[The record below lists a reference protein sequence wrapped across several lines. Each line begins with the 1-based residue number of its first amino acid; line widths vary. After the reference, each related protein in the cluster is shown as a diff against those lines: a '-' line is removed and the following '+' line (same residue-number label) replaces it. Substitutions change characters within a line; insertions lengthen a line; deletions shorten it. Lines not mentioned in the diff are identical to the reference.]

1 MLYSHFVDDFYPT
14 DIPQWCP
21 DECSFNC
28 ELCTGFKHILVYY
41 SHQWS
46 ITVYIYISHIHVI
59 YMLYTCYIHVI
70 YMLYTCCIH
79 VIYIVIPTND
89 LLLVDLFHIACG
101 NCRFERSSWTCA
113 TPAALSAA
121 LSAVQRAGQRRRCW
135 RWWRRW
141 GWWLQASET
150 DLRCQSWR
158 GDIYI
163 YICTHTHIPATST
176 CAIFCLF
183 AKSTNFQPLKIKKSP
198 GSFLEQEKCPWIIIP
213 KSYLSS
219 FIPSCERMLQ
229 PLDTV
234 CACY

>member
-46 ITVYIYISHIHVI
+46 ITVYIYIFPI

-121 LSAVQRAGQRRRCW
+121 QRAGQRRRCW

-163 YICTHTHIPATST
+163 YMHTHTHT
-176 CAIFCLF
+176 L
-183 AKSTNFQPLKIKKSP
+183 
-198 GSFLEQEKCPWIIIP
+198 
-213 KSYLSS
+213 
-219 FIPSCERMLQ
+219 M
-229 PLDTV
+229 
-234 CACY
+234 

>member
-1 MLYSHFVDDFYPT
+1 MMSRWMFIQLWIMYRFQTYFSVLFPPM
-14 DIPQWCP
+14 I
-21 DECSFNC
+21 
-28 ELCTGFKHILVYY
+28 YY
-41 SHQWS
+41 C
-46 ITVYIYISHIHVI
+46 IYIYIFPI

-163 YICTHTHIPATST
+163 YAHTHTHADVNHTHT
-176 CAIFCLF
+176 CISISISISISIFICIYIHI
-183 AKSTNFQPLKIKKSP
+183 N
-198 GSFLEQEKCPWIIIP
+198 E
-213 KSYLSS
+213 
-219 FIPSCERMLQ
+219 
-229 PLDTV
+229 
-234 CACY
+234 